1 MNKTALA
8 MLACPV
14 ILASMLLLAN
24 AAEAA
29 EASNA
34 MLSAPTAHAQVVV
47 ADQHIAASVQ
57 PSNPIKDHMGCSCAA
72 CTKAL
77 SQMQGQFV
85 L

>member
-8 MLACPV
+8 MLASSV

-24 AAEAA
+24 AAQAA

-34 MLSAPTAHAQVVV
+34 MLSAPSAQVVL
-47 ADQHIAASVQ
+47 ADQQVPASVQ
-57 PSNPIKDHMGCSCAA
+57 PSNPIKDHMSCSCAA

-77 SQMQGQFV
+77 SQMQGQFT

>member
-24 AAEAA
+24 AAQAA
-29 EASNA
+29 EATTFVV
-34 MLSAPTAHAQVVV
+34 SASATPVLVAQ
-47 ADQHIAASVQ
+47 DQQAPVSVQ
-57 PSNPIKDHMGCSCAA
+57 PSNPIKDQMGCSCAA

>member
-8 MLACPV
+8 MLASPV

-24 AAEAA
+24 AAQAA
-29 EASNA
+29 EATTSVV
-34 MLSAPTAHAQVVV
+34 SASATPALVAQ
-47 ADQHIAASVQ
+47 DQQAPASVQ
-57 PSNPIKDHMGCSCAA
+57 PSNPIKDQIGCSCAA

-77 SQMQGQFV
+77 SQMQGQFT

>member
-8 MLACPV
+8 MLASPV

-24 AAEAA
+24 AAQAA

-34 MLSAPTAHAQVVV
+34 MLSAPSVQVVV
-47 ADQHIAASVQ
+47 ADQQVSASVQ
-57 PSNPIKDHMGCSCAA
+57 SSNPIKDHMSCSCAA

-77 SQMQGQFV
+77 SQMQGQFT

>member
-47 ADQHIAASVQ
+47 AEQHIAASVQ

>member
-1 MNKTALA
+1 

-24 AAEAA
+24 AAQAA
-29 EASNA
+29 EASNV

>member
-8 MLACPV
+8 MLASPV

-24 AAEAA
+24 AAQAA

-34 MLSAPTAHAQVVV
+34 MLSAPTAQVVV
-47 ADQHIAASVQ
+47 ADQQVPASVQ
-57 PSNPIKDHMGCSCAA
+57 PSNPIKDQMGCSCAA

>member
-1 MNKTALA
+1 MNRIFLAL
-8 MLACPV
+8 LTFPI

-24 AAEAA
+24 TAQAA

-34 MLSAPTAHAQVVV
+34 MLSAPTSQVIVTPG
-47 ADQHIAASVQ
+47 QQLHTSVQ
-57 PSNPIKDHMGCSCAA
+57 PINPIKDQIGCSCAA

>member
-1 MNKTALA
+1 MNRIVLAL
-8 MLACPV
+8 LTFPI

-24 AAEAA
+24 TAQAA

-34 MLSAPTAHAQVVV
+34 MLSAPTSQVIVT
-47 ADQHIAASVQ
+47 QGQQLHASVQ
-57 PSNPIKDHMGCSCAA
+57 PINPIKDQIGCSCAA